1 MVGNLHRLLRRA
13 EGHHCGDGAKDL
25 DVHDGGGW
33 LDVGEDRGRKPVAR
47 ARQFTRS
54 LQQRAAFGFSLL
66 NNLGDALQL
75 DGIDDGAH
83 VDGFVQRVADA
94 QALHAAAEFAEELRR
109 NALLH
114 EDARARTADLAL
126 VEPDGVNNT
135 FNRRIEIR
143 ILVHDEGG
151 LAAEFEREL
160 LARACGGLAD
170 EAAHFRGAGE
180 GDLVHVRMVHDGRT
194 RGAIARDDVDNA
206 GRQARLTADFGEGER
221 GQGREFCGLQHHRVA
236 CRERRRDL
244 PRQHQE
250 REVPRDD
257 LAADA
262 DCLITGEFIR
272 DQLRPAGM
280 VVEMAGH
287 QRNVDIARFADGLA
301 IVHRLQHGE
310 EALALLDG
318 AGDGV
323 EILRARMAGEFGPR
337 AEALARSLHR
347 RIDICRRALR
357 DAGNV
362 LAIGG
367 VGDIEQLRWFGEA
380 AIDEV
385 AKALLMGFQP
395 VEHMGVA
402 FRGRAIVHGVEDLCD
417 AGHVGPQASGWW
429 VVAA

>member
-25 DVHDGGGW
+25 DIHDSGGW
-33 LDVGEDRGRKPVAR
+33 LDVGEDRGRKPVAG

-66 NNLGDALQL
+66 NKLGDALQL
-75 DGIDDGAH
+75 DGINDGAH

-94 QALHAAAEFAEELRR
+94 QALHAAAELAEELWR

-126 VEPDGVNNT
+126 VEPDGIDHA
-135 FNRRIEIR
+135 FNRRIEVR
-143 ILVHDEGG
+143 ILMHDEGG

-160 LARACGGLAD
+160 PSRTRRGLAD
-170 EAAHFRGAGE
+170 EAAHFGGAGE

-194 RGAIARDDVDNA
+194 RGAIARDDVDDA
-206 GRQARLTADFGEGER
+206 RRQARLAADFGEGER

-244 PRQHQE
+244 PREHQE
-250 REVPRDD
+250 RKVPRDD

-262 DCLITGEFIR
+262 DCLMAGEFIR

-280 VVEMAGH
+280 MVEMAGH
-287 QRNVDIARFADGLA
+287 QRNVDVARFADGLA
-301 IVHRLQHGE
+301 VVHRLQHGE

-323 EILRARMAGEFGPR
+323 EMFRAIMAGEFGPR

-347 RIDICRRALR
+347 RIDIGSGALR
-357 DAGNV
+357 DAGER
-362 LAIGG
+362 LASGG
-367 VGDIEQLRWFGEA
+367 VGDVEQL
-380 AIDEV
+380 
-385 AKALLMGFQP
+385 
-395 VEHMGVA
+395 
-402 FRGRAIVHGVEDLCD
+402 
-417 AGHVGPQASGWW
+417 
-429 VVAA
+429 